1 MKRNGFGRLV
11 GLDGSKGM
19 LQLAK
24 NTGLYEDVRQCML
37 GDDQLPVTQGNG
49 LHKTCVSV
57 PMEHVHS
64 LLHNASI
71 DIG

>member
-1 MKRNGFGRLV
+1 MKKHGFGRLV

-19 LQLAK
+19 LQLAT

-37 GDDQLPVTQGNG
+37 GEDQLPVTWGNG

-57 PMEHVHS
+57 HMKHVHS
-64 LLHNASI
+64 LLV
-71 DIG
+71 